1 MLNNKP
7 YDLLRERDAAA
18 RNKIR
23 AEAYGIISMTPD
35 KRISNRSL
43 AKALRM
49 DPRGLRQVIERD
61 DHFMI
66 ELRGEDYRTEPW
78 YSINPA
84 HPPLIMDER
93 EPPRLNRLIAGKC
106 PAITKEEP

>member
-1 MLNNKP
+1 MTAIHAPNALSIQDQK
-7 YDLLRERDAAA
+7 A

-23 AEAYGIISMTPD
+23 FEAFGIIHATPE
-35 KRISNRSL
+35 KRISNRAL
-43 AKALRM
+43 AKALGM
-49 DPRGLRQVIERD
+49 DPRGLRQVLERD

-78 YSINPA
+78 YSINPD
-84 HPPLIMDER
+84 HPPLKLDDR
-93 EPPRLNRLIAGKC
+93 EPPKLLRLVVGKC